1 MNLLK
6 YTVNHEVIKLNADI
20 DDITANISKNIL
32 YLDKLPTVA
41 KRLVLANNN
50 LAIKFIEYNIDKNN
64 ILKPECKDS
73 EIFLIN
79 QYLNK
84 KFNHPYFL
92 PYIGLTKIINFNQE
106 IVKDSSDSSS
116 DSSESTP
123 ENLSNT
129 VNNINKTIRN
139 EYITLVR
146 PMNIGIIM
154 AQCTPLEIYLF
165 ENEELDYIYVLT
177 NIYNILDLA
186 ILIRDKYD
194 MIHCDVKIDNVVV
207 NNNKFYL
214 IDWENTF
221 ESDEKYYHDDRPK
234 EGNSEMFPHYD
245 ADSEQFFVYSIGV
258 LITRIIGFHY
268 GVTYADFTEN
278 MLLNYIL
285 SKIPNHILRHYDD
298 LLINIFVKKI
308 SKIEVL
314 KDKIDRIIHV
324 KNG

>member
-6 YTVNHEVIKLNADI
+6 YTVNHEVIKLNTDI

-32 YLDKLPTVA
+32 YLDKLPTFT
-41 KRLVLANNN
+41 KRLVLANDN
-50 LAIKFIEYNIDKNN
+50 LAIKFIEYDIDKNN

-106 IVKDSSDSSS
+106 IVKDSSES
-116 DSSESTP
+116 SSESVSDVSSDIKLT
-123 ENLSNT
+123 
-129 VNNINKTIRN
+129 NINKIIKN

-165 ENEELDYIYVLT
+165 ENKDLDYIYILT

-186 ILIRDKYD
+186 ILIRDKYE

-221 ESDEKYYHDDRPK
+221 ESDEKYYHDDRPTD
-234 EGNSEMFPHYD
+234 GNSEMYPHYD
-245 ADSEQFFVYSIGV
+245 TNSEQFFVYSIGV

-268 GVTYADFTEN
+268 GVTYNDFKQN
-278 MLLNYIL
+278 MLLHYIL
-285 SKIPNHILRHYDD
+285 SKIPSHILRNYDD
-298 LLINIFVKKI
+298 LLINIFVIKI
-308 SKIEVL
+308 NKIEVL
-314 KDKIDRIIHV
+314 KDKIYKIINTQ
-324 KNG
+324 NG